1 MGISEA
7 TFYSWKKKYGG
18 LGLSE
23 LRRLWQLEEE
33 NRKLKQLVADLSLD
47 KEKQWSELGYR
58 DRLDPCIA
66 QSCAMFFRLTLAFLP
81 VQAITLPLFLYTI
94 TTGGQRKLV
103 ELRKSNP
110 QGWLLRA
117 VGEAFPEVASRLAGV
132 IMRTRLEPI
141 QCAKQSW
148 KTTVPDGAIDLS
160 ILVIQK
166 KP

>member
-1 MGISEA
+1 
-7 TFYSWKKKYGG
+7 
-18 LGLSE
+18 
-23 LRRLWQLEEE
+23 
-33 NRKLKQLVADLSLD
+33 
-47 KEKQWSELGYR
+47 
-58 DRLDPCIA
+58 
-66 QSCAMFFRLTLAFLP
+66 
-81 VQAITLPLFLYTI
+81 LPLFLYTI
-94 TTGGQRKLV
+94 TRGDERKLV

-110 QGWLLRA
+110 QGWLLKA

-148 KTTVPDGAIDLS
+148 KATVSDGPIDLS